1 MELKSEES
9 ECPISP
15 DSVYKSVAYDPVRN
29 RLLESEAGE
38 KTNQK
43 AWNPAFWLAYSY
55 PFAFDSDNVVFT
67 RS

>member
-9 ECPISP
+9 EYSISS

-29 RLLESEAGE
+29 RLLESEAE
-38 KTNQK
+38 EQTNQK
-43 AWNPAFWLAYSY
+43 TWNPAFWLVYSY
-55 PFAFDSDNVVFT
+55 PFAFDLDNVVFA